1 MRWCEQACRILEI
14 DSPQHIP
21 DYGTFL
27 DLIHPDDRQATAQAY
42 SAMHAN
48 SSPAGIG
55 HRLRMPD
62 GRIKYVHVHYLT
74 EQDQNQNPMLLI
86 GSLQDITAFKKSEEA
101 LRLSE
106 ERLRQALRVTGAGVF
121 DHNHDNDIIYWS
133 GEQRS
138 LHGWGGNEWISLQ
151 TFFKC
156 VHPDD
161 RERIVAAVACA
172 HIPDG
177 DGLFDVEYRVIHRDG
192 GVRWLSTRSQTF
204 FEGQGAM
211 RRAVRT
217 IGASRD
223 ITDSKRIELEQ
234 RIAATAFQTQEG
246 IIITEF
252 DHRIVRVNRA
262 FTEITGYEAEE
273 VIGKRPSMLKS
284 GRHDELFYRDM
295 TVSLLQSG
303 FWQGEVWD
311 RHKQGHCYPK
321 WLRITAVRGDDGR
334 TTHYVGNFADI
345 SERKEAEEKIHNLA
359 FYDPLTRLP
368 NRNRLLAH
376 LDRVIATCNE
386 GKSCGAL
393 LFLDLD
399 NFKTLNDIKGH
410 PIGDELLADVA
421 QQLLG
426 VQAAIDQVFVAR
438 LGGDEF
444 GLLLQGL
451 DHERDDALARINGLA
466 EKVLALFRSPYILSS
481 GIYHCTAS
489 IGIAFSE
496 PGITAHAMLARADTA
511 MYQAKDAG
519 KNTYRIFD
527 PAMQQALEKRAE
539 LEAGLRQALRGS
551 QLKLLYQY
559 QVDECGR
566 RIGVEALLR
575 WQHPTLGEVPPME
588 FVPLAEETGFI
599 LDLGKW
605 VLETACAQLMHWSR
619 KPETQHLSVAVNV
632 SVRQFY
638 QPGFVDQVR
647 GIAAQY
653 AIDPALLKLELTESI
668 VLQNVGEAITMM
680 HELKALG
687 VTLSMDDFGT
697 GYSSLSYL
705 KQLPF
710 DQVKIDKSFV
720 QGIGVN
726 ANDIFIVS
734 TVITLGGLLGM
745 SVIAEG
751 VEDQTQYEHLRE
763 LGCKL
768 YQGYYFGRPMPADE
782 LSF

>member
-1 MRWCEQACRILEI
+1 MRWCEQACRILEV
-14 DSPQHIP
+14 DSPQSIS
-21 DYGTFL
+21 DYGAFL
-27 DLIHPDDRQATAQAY
+27 ALIHPDDRIAAAQGYRA
-42 SAMHAN
+42 AHALPE
-48 SSPAGIG
+48 PAEMG

-74 EQDQNQNPMLLI
+74 EQDQDLNPVLVV

-121 DHNHDNDIIYWS
+121 DHNHDKDIIYWS
-133 GEQRS
+133 GEQRA

-156 VHPDD
+156 VHPED

-177 DGLFDVEYRVIHRDG
+177 DGLLDVEYRVVHRDG
-192 GVRWLSTRSQTF
+192 GVRWLSTRSQTLF
-204 FEGQGAM
+204 DGRHAM

-223 ITDSKRIELEQ
+223 ITDSKRVEMEQ

-273 VIGKRPSMLKS
+273 VIGKKPSVLKS
-284 GRHDELFYRDM
+284 GRHDESFYRDM
-295 TVSLLQSG
+295 LVSLLRSG

-345 SERKEAEEKIHNLA
+345 SERKAAEEKIHNLA
-359 FYDPLTRLP
+359 FYDALTRLP
-368 NRNRLLAH
+368 NRNRLLAY
-376 LDRVIATCNE
+376 LDRVIEYCNQ

-410 PIGDELLADVA
+410 PVGDELLADVA

-426 VQAAIDQVFVAR
+426 IQAANDQVFVAR

-444 GLLLQGL
+444 GILLQGL
-451 DHERDDALARINGLA
+451 NRERDDVLARINGLA
-466 EKVLALFRSPYILSS
+466 EKILALFRAPYILSS
-481 GIYHCTAS
+481 GIYHSTAS

-527 PAMQQALEKRAE
+527 PAIQQALEKRAE
-539 LEAGLRQALRGS
+539 LETGLRQAVRGL
-551 QLKLLYQY
+551 QLTLLYQN
-559 QVDECGR
+559 QVDEDGR
-566 RIGVEALLR
+566 LIGVEALLR
-575 WQHPTLGEVPPME
+575 WQHPLLGEVPPME
-588 FVPLAEETGFI
+588 FIPLAEETGFI
-599 LDLGKW
+599 LDIGKW
-605 VLETACAQLMHWSR
+605 VLEAACAQLMRWSR
-619 KPETQHLSVAVNV
+619 KPETQRLSVAVNV

-668 VLQNVGEAITMM
+668 VLQNVEEAIAMM
-680 HELKALG
+680 RELKVLG

-720 QGIGVN
+720 QGIGYN
-726 ANDIFIVS
+726 SNDIFIVS
-734 TVITLGGLLGM
+734 TVITLGRLLGM

-751 VEDQTQYEHLRE
+751 VEDIKQYEHLRE

-768 YQGYYFGRPMPADE
+768 FQGYYFGRPKPADE